1 MEWFNSLFIEH
12 SAMQAVIIMAV
23 IIALGLGLGK
33 LRIGGISLG
42 MTCVFFAGIL
52 IGHLGFSIDP
62 AMLKYA
68 ESFGLVL
75 FVYELGLQVGPIG
88 SNRPRFF
95 VKNAKL
101 TFARFPQHQDF
112 APENPYFSHSI
123 P

>member
-62 AMLKYA
+62 AC
-68 ESFGLVL
+68 
-75 FVYELGLQVGPIG
+75 
-88 SNRPRFF
+88 
-95 VKNAKL
+95 
-101 TFARFPQHQDF
+101 
-112 APENPYFSHSI
+112 
-123 P
+123 

>member
-52 IGHLGFSIDP
+52 IGHFI
-62 AMLKYA
+62 
-68 ESFGLVL
+68 
-75 FVYELGLQVGPIG
+75 
-88 SNRPRFF
+88 
-95 VKNAKL
+95 
-101 TFARFPQHQDF
+101 
-112 APENPYFSHSI
+112 
-123 P
+123 